1 LDEFINTSFHIEKE
15 DFFMAHEHTFA
26 SPGPAGLAALAVA
39 CFGFAAVFN
48 GWVKPEGLPILF
60 AWLVGGGVVQYT
72 VAVMELKDHNI
83 TGGNVFLFFSAFFM
97 SVASMSALAKF
108 FMIKFGMV
116 PHGYVEGWTWMAG
129 AGFLTLVTPAYL
141 KSNKLLFFVV
151 VMLDIIL
158 WCIVGLDL
166 GKIDPTV
173 GKPIVGWGLIV
184 CGWIGVYL
192 SGCIVCNTVFGRQ
205 IYPVPSPFV
214 K

>member
-1 LDEFINTSFHIEKE
+1 
-15 DFFMAHEHTFA
+15 MAQEHTFA

-39 CFGFAAVFN
+39 CFGFGAVFN
-48 GWVKPEGLPILF
+48 GWVKVEGFPILF

-97 SVASMSALAKF
+97 FGASLSLLSKF
-108 FMIKFGMV
+108 FMIKFGMA
-116 PHGYVEGWTWMAG
+116 PHGYIEGWTWMAG
-129 AGFLTLVTPAYL
+129 AGFLTLATPAYL

-151 VMLDIIL
+151 VLLDIVL

-166 GKIDPTV
+166 GKLDPAV
-173 GKPIVGWGLIV
+173 GKPIVGWGLIL
-184 CGWIGVYL
+184 CGWGGVYL
-192 SGCIVCNTVFGRQ
+192 SGCIVVNTVFGRM
-205 IYPVPSPFV
+205 IYPVPAPFV

>member
-1 LDEFINTSFHIEKE
+1 
-15 DFFMAHEHTFA
+15 MAQEHTFA

-39 CFGFAAVFN
+39 CFGFGAVFN
-48 GWVKPEGLPILF
+48 GWVKVEGFPILF

-97 SVASMSALAKF
+97 FGASLSLLSKF
-108 FMIKFGMV
+108 FMIKFGMA
-116 PHGYVEGWTWMAG
+116 PHGYIEGWTWMAG
-129 AGFLTLVTPAYL
+129 AGFLTLATPAYL

-151 VMLDIIL
+151 VLLDIVL

-166 GKIDPTV
+166 GKLDPAV
-173 GKPIVGWGLIV
+173 CKPLVGWGLIL
-184 CGWIGVYL
+184 CGFGGVYL
-192 SGCIVCNTVFGRQ
+192 SGAIVVNTVFGRM
-205 IYPVPSPFV
+205 IYPVPAPFV